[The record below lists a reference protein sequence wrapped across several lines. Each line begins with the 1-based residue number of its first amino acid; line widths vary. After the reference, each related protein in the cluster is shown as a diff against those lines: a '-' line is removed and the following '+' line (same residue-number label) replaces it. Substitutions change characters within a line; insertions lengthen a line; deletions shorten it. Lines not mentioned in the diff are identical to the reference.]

1 MKKLD
6 VNSYIKSIKDNYSFY
21 KGEIRDL
28 VEARE
33 MEERL
38 NIFAENLSLE
48 RIAGKYVRS
57 KLKDKLKIK
66 DNMFQSSM
74 CDINKSD
81 NEDNNKK

>member
-48 RIAGKYVRS
+48 RIVGKYVRS
-57 KLKDKLKIK
+57 KLKEKLKIK